1 MQKPKRWVVLEAD
14 ELQVHALA
22 DEVGVSPILA
32 RLLWRRGLRTA
43 EDAQRFL
50 YPGREGISDPFL
62 MRDMDKAVARIR
74 SAIDR
79 RERIMIYGDYDADGA
94 TSTALLYLA
103 LQAIDADVEYYIPDR
118 FSEGY
123 GLNGPALQQA
133 KERGFDLVIT
143 VDNGISAVEEARL
156 AASIGLDLIVT
167 DHHTPP
173 DVLPDAYAILN
184 PKQPGC
190 LYPEKMLAGVGVAWK
205 LVQALY
211 ERVPDEFLDLAAI
224 GTVADLA
231 PLQGENRLIT
241 MFGLD
246 AMNVVPRPG
255 VRALI
260 EVAGLTGKK
269 VTAGHIGFSFGPR
282 INAAGR
288 LDSATYAVELLTT
301 TDSDKAR
308 ELAEFLDARNRE
320 RQEIGESIFEQ
331 AVALVDANPQWL
343 EGRVLVVPSA
353 GWNEGV
359 IGIVASRLVERYYRP
374 TLMIALNGEGGGKSS
389 ARSIHGFDLYTALSK
404 CADLLGHYG
413 GHKMAAG
420 FSIAEEQIDEL
431 RSRMN
436 DIAQEMLTEEDMQ
449 PKIDVDMVLDL
460 NSVNLDLVEQMERLA
475 PYGFGNPSPRFSFQG
490 LDLEQTRVVGKD
502 ASHLQ
507 IRVKQANRTLDCIA
521 FRRSADQPM
530 LESLASIDIVGELSV
545 NEWNGRRSLQMQ
557 LGDWRANAV
566 QCFDKRG
573 CGDKAVWLETRK
585 EPLTVLFFQEANLR
599 EIEKRLFGYPW
610 NEGKYRLVLADD
622 EGRTSVVAGAEEP
635 AEHLVLF
642 DLPATLAQFE
652 GALQSMEPFE
662 KVYVIY
668 GEADENLCRH
678 AAVNWLPERNAFTYA
693 YRYLQRMG
701 TVSYEQ
707 MLAEMRPLTHEG
719 VHTILAVFTEL
730 EFALPQGTEG
740 NEFASNPNAARREL
754 TEAPTYQQQAK
765 RFQQLK
771 EVRAKLLTAS
781 TDTLREWLVPQL
793 MRRA

>member
-1 MQKPKRWVVLEAD
+1 MQTPKRWVVLEAD
-14 ELQVHALA
+14 ELEVHALA
-22 DEVGVSPILA
+22 DKVGVSPILA

-50 YPGREGISDPFL
+50 YPGREGFSDPFL

-74 SAIDR
+74 QAIDR

-94 TSTALLYLA
+94 TSTALLFLA
-103 LQAIDADVEYYIPDR
+103 LQGIDADVEYYIPDR

-123 GLNGPALQQA
+123 GLNGPALQEA

-156 AASIGLDLIVT
+156 AAEIGLDLIVT

-173 DVLPDAYAILN
+173 EVLPDAYAILN

-190 LYPEKMLAGVGVAWK
+190 NYPEKMLAGVGVAWK

-231 PLQGENRLIT
+231 PLTGENRLIT

-246 AMNVVPRPG
+246 AINVVPRPG
-255 VRALI
+255 VRALV

-301 TDSDKAR
+301 IDPDKAR

-331 AVALVDANPQWL
+331 AVALIEANPDWL
-343 EGRVLVVPSA
+343 DGRVLVVPSK

-359 IGIVASRLVERYYRP
+359 IGIVASRIVERYYRP

-389 ARSIHGFDLYTALSK
+389 ARSIHGFDLYAALSQ

-420 FSIAEEQIDEL
+420 FSIAEERIDEL
-431 RSRMN
+431 RRRMN
-436 DIAQEMLTEEDMQ
+436 DIAQEVLTPEDMQ

-460 NSVNLDLVEQMERLA
+460 NDLNFDLVEQMERLA

-490 LDLEQTRVVGKD
+490 LDLEQIRVVGKD
-502 ASHLQ
+502 AAHLQ
-507 IRVKQANRTLDCIA
+507 MRVKRANRQLDCIA
-521 FRRSADQPM
+521 FRRSADQPL
-530 LESLASIDIVGELSV
+530 LESLASIDLVGELSI
-545 NEWNGRRSLQMQ
+545 NEWNGRRSLQLQ
-557 LGDWRANAV
+557 VGDWRANGV

-610 NEGKYRLVLADD
+610 NEGKYRLVLADA
-622 EGRTSVVAGAEEP
+622 EGGTRLLAGSEEP
-635 AEHLVLF
+635 TDHLVLY
-642 DLPATLAQFE
+642 DLPATLSQLE
-652 GALQSMEPFE
+652 SALRQMEPHGN
-662 KVYVIY
+662 VYVIY
-668 GEADENLCRH
+668 GEADENYFRH
-678 AAVNWLPERNAFTYA
+678 AQVNWLPVRDAFTYA
-693 YRYLQRMG
+693 YRYLKRMG
-701 TVSYEQ
+701 TVTHEQ
-707 MLAEMRPLTHEG
+707 MLTEMRPLTAEG
-719 VHTILAVFTEL
+719 VETILSVFTEL
-730 EFALPQGTEG
+730 EFVLPEG
-740 NEFASNPNAARREL
+740 DDGKRYTGNPNAGRREL
-754 TEAPTYQQQAK
+754 SEAPTYQRQAE
-765 RFQQLK
+765 RFRHLTD
-771 EVRAKLLTAS
+771 VRGKLLAAS

-793 MRRA
+793 LR

>member
-14 ELQVHALA
+14 DRQVHALA
-22 DEVGVSPILA
+22 EELGVSPILA
-32 RLLWRRGLRTA
+32 RLLWRRGLCTV

-50 YPGREGISDPFL
+50 YPGRDGFSDPYL

-79 RERIMIYGDYDADGA
+79 KERMMIYGDYDADGA
-94 TSTALLYLA
+94 TSTALLFLA
-103 LQAIDADVEYYIPDR
+103 LREIGADVETYIPDR

-123 GLNGPALQQA
+123 GLNGPAIQQA

-143 VDNGISAVEEARL
+143 VDNGISAVEEVRL
-156 AASIGLDLIVT
+156 AREIGLDLIVT

-173 DVLPDAYAILN
+173 EILPDAYAILN

-190 LYPEKMLAGVGVAWK
+190 NYPEKMLAGVGVAWK

-211 ERVPDEFLDLAAI
+211 ERLPEEFLDLAAI

-241 MFGLD
+241 LFGLE
-246 AMNVVPRPG
+246 AMNAVPRPG

-260 EVAGLTGKK
+260 EVAGLQDKQ

-282 INAAGR
+282 INASGR

-301 TDSDKAR
+301 TDTEKAK

-320 RQEIGESIFEQ
+320 RQEIGEGIFEQ
-331 AVALVDANPQWL
+331 AVALVEAHPEWL
-343 EGRVLVVPSA
+343 EGRVLVVPSS

-374 TLMIALNGEGGGKSS
+374 TLMIALNGEGSGKSS
-389 ARSIHGFDLYTALSK
+389 ARSIHGFDLYAALTK

-420 FSIAEEQIDEL
+420 FSIAEERIDEL
-431 RSRMN
+431 RRRMN
-436 DIAQEMLTEEDMQ
+436 DIAQEALTDELMQ

-460 NSVNLDLVEQMERLA
+460 GEVNLQLVEQMERLA
-475 PYGFGNPSPRFSFQG
+475 PYGFGNPSPRFSFEG
-490 LDLEQTRVVGKD
+490 LQLEQTRVVGKD
-502 ASHLQ
+502 ATHLQ
-507 IRVKQANRTLDCIA
+507 MRVKRANQTLDCIA
-521 FRRSADQPM
+521 FRRSEDQPA
-530 LESLASIDIVGELSV
+530 LERLASIDIVGELAI
-545 NEWNGRRSLQMQ
+545 NEWKGRRNLQVL

-585 EPLTVLFFQEANLR
+585 EPLTVLFFQEPNLR

-610 NEGKYRLVLADD
+610 NEDKYRLVLVDAT
-622 EGRTSVVAGAEEP
+622 GRWERVAGGDRP
-635 AEHLVLF
+635 TDHVVLY
-642 DLPATLAQFE
+642 DLPQTVAQVEAALAE
-652 GALQSMEPFE
+652 LQPAQ
-662 KVYVIY
+662 KLYVIH
-668 GEADENLCRH
+668 GEADEQYCRH
-678 AAVNWLPERNAFTYA
+678 AEVNWLPERNAFTYA
-693 YRYLQRMG
+693 YRLLQKQE
-701 TVSYEQ
+701 TLSYEQ
-707 MLAEMRPLTHEG
+707 MLQEMRPLTQEG
-719 VHTILAVFTEL
+719 VETILAVFTEL
-730 EFALPQGTEG
+730 EFALQEG
-740 NEFASNPNAARREL
+740 NQYAKNSSATRREL
-754 TEAPTYQQQAK
+754 SEAPTYQQQAQ
-765 RFQQLK
+765 RFQHLK
-771 EVRAKLLTAS
+771 QVREKLLVAS
-781 TDTLREWLVPQL
+781 HDTLREWLVTLLLRQ
-793 MRRA
+793 A